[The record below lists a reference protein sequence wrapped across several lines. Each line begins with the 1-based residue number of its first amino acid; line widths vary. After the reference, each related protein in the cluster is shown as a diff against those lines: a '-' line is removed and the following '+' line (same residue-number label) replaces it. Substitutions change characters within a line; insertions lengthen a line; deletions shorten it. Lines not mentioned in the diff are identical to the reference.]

1 MKKSVLW
8 YSSLVL
14 VMLVTGVFWGTWFTL
29 TRSLELFPADNFI
42 RIGQTII
49 HNIAGPMRLLMPT
62 TLLVQLL
69 LCFLYF
75 RQRPVWYYFL
85 ASFTLMIVTLL
96 ITLLVEVPID
106 NQIRTWTVTNIPADW
121 TELRVTWKQF
131 HFYRTLTS
139 ILSFALLC
147 MPGIVWEEIGV
158 GVEMP

>member
-1 MKKSVLW
+1 MKKSLLW
-8 YSSLVL
+8 YCSLVL

-49 HNIAGPMRLLMPT
+49 QNVAVPMRILMPV

-69 LCFLYF
+69 LCLAFLRQKKLFYF
-75 RQRPVWYYFL
+75 LL
-85 ASFTLMIVTLL
+85 ASFIFMVITLL

-106 NQIRTWTVTNIPADW
+106 NQIRTWTTTNIPDNW
-121 TELRVTWKQF
+121 TSLRATWKQF
-131 HFYRTLTS
+131 HFFRTITS

-147 MPGIVWEEIGV
+147 VPVLYRV
-158 GVEMP
+158 KSR